1 VTSTGHRDRI
11 VDQFTRQATP
21 FNTAPTITDENAL
34 KLLVAASRPGLADK
48 VLDVACG
55 GGIVVC
61 AFAPH
66 VAHATGI
73 DLTPAMLDHA
83 HNLASREQLSN
94 VTWHHGDVTAL
105 PYPDN
110 SFSIVVTRFSLH
122 HLVNPVATLKD
133 MVRVCSSGGRIIVAD
148 MYASE
153 NASKAAQWNRL
164 ERLRDP
170 SHVRCLSLP
179 ELQQLFTKVGLPPP
193 KVEFYEL
200 TDSVDALLSRSFPN
214 PGDDDKI
221 KQMFGK
227 AVVDDSLGI
236 TVERDGDE
244 LRYHYPVAILSAVRR
259 V

>member
-11 VDQFTRQATP
+11 IDQFTRQATP
-21 FNTAPTITDENAL
+21 FNTAATITGENAL

-66 VAHATGI
+66 VAQATGI

-83 HNLASREQLSN
+83 RNLATKERLSN
-94 VTWHHGDVTAL
+94 VSWHQGDITAL
-105 PYPDN
+105 PYPD
-110 SFSIVVTRFSLH
+110 SAFSIVVTRFSFH
-122 HLVNPVATLKD
+122 HLINPVATLKE
-133 MVRVCSSGGRIIVAD
+133 MVRVCSPGGRIIVAD

-170 SHVRCLSLP
+170 SHVRCLALA
-179 ELQQLFTKVGLPPP
+179 ELQQLFAQVGLPPP

-200 TDSVDALLSRSFPN
+200 TDSVDALLSRSFPD
-214 PGDDDKI
+214 PGDGDKI

-227 AVVDDSLGI
+227 AVVDDSLGVA
-236 TVERDGDE
+236 VERDGDE
-244 LRYHYPVAILSAVRR
+244 LRYHYPVAILSTVRR

>member
-34 KLLVAASRPGLADK
+34 KLLVAASRPGIADK

-83 HNLASREQLSN
+83 HNLATREQLSN

-153 NASKAAQWNRL
+153 NASKAAQWNQL

-179 ELQQLFTKVGLPPP
+179 ELQQLFTKVGLPSP

-236 TVERDGDE
+236 AVERDGDE